1 MAINEDKRDISL
13 DTLHDL
19 MKNQKILSN
28 RDMMLQNFGRL
39 IENLTECENYLQAII
54 EGKQAKETS
63 VARNMHQC
71 LSLFTGDDMKVLESM
86 MLTNFNDA
94 MLTNNLAKLQMSQ
107 INLTEKINNL
117 FSQSLNQYILSINQ
131 KFQNKQSINQNTSD
145 SNQINSSSTQGKKKW
160 AC

>member
-39 IENLTECENYLQAII
+39 IENLTECENYLQSII

-94 MLTNNLAKLQMSQ
+94 MLTNNLAKLQM
-107 INLTEKINNL
+107 
-117 FSQSLNQYILSINQ
+117 
-131 KFQNKQSINQNTSD
+131 
-145 SNQINSSSTQGKKKW
+145 
-160 AC
+160 A